1 MENKDK
7 LNISIEDLKDINP
20 SEEQLKQIQD
30 MAEAYSDKSE
40 DEIIFEI
47 IKLNNKMESEMKPDE
62 YQDLMGKL
70 EQIRPLLDEEQVEK
84 LDKILEILKGE

>member
-7 LNISIEDLKDINP
+7 LNINIEDLKDINP
-20 SEEQLKQIQD
+20 SEEQLEQIKD

-47 IKLNNKMESEMKPDE
+47 IKLNNKMESEMEPDE
-62 YQDLMGKL
+62 YQDLMGKI
-70 EQIRPLLDEEQVEK
+70 EQIRPLLDEEQIEK
-84 LDKILEILKGE
+84 LNKILGILKGE